1 MKQLMLL
8 LGLRVEK
15 NLVVVVKYTFSTLHQ
30 VHALVVDA
38 VIKCGNTETERPGGG
53 NVYCGHGTKSAK

>member
-1 MKQLMLL
+1 LNQLLLL

-15 NLVVVVKYTFSTLHQ
+15 NLVVVFKYSFSTLHQ
-30 VHALVVDA
+30 VYALVVDA
-38 VIKCGNTETERPGGG
+38 VIKCGSIETERPGGG